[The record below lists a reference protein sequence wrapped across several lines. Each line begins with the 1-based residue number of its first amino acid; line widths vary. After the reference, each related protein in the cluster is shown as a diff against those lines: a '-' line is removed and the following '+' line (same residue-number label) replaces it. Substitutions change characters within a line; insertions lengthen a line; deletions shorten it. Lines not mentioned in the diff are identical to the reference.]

1 MRVDPDVTASH
12 AGRNRLQT
20 ALLLGAL
27 ALVLGILAWLLLG
40 KYGVLGVLVLVAV
53 MYAVAPKV
61 SPKVVLR
68 MYRGVELERRQAPA
82 LFDITERLSGRAGLE
97 HTPKLYYLPS
107 DVLNAFTVG
116 RRDDAVIAVSDGLL
130 RRMEIRELAAIL
142 AHEVAH
148 VEHGDTRLMGFAD
161 MLARVTGSLAS
172 LGQLLL
178 WINIP
183 MALLGQA
190 PIPWIYVI
198 VLLLTP
204 GLSTL
209 TQLALSRTREFEAD
223 RRGAELMGDPRP
235 LASALKKLEKAHSG
249 WLRHAAGPGAK
260 LPEPSLLRTHPTT
273 VERVARLLDL
283 AGTLERAPVWPSEA
297 AQASAIAPVVQQ
309 PSRPRWHR
317 TVAWY

>member
-1 MRVDPDVTASH
+1 MRVDPAITASH

-20 ALLLGAL
+20 GLLLGAL
-27 ALVLGILAWLLLG
+27 ALVLGVMAWLLFG
-40 KYGVLGVLVLVAV
+40 PLGVAGAVVLVVA
-53 MYAVAPKV
+53 MYVLAPKV

-82 LFDITERLSGRAGLE
+82 LFDITEQLSQRAGLA

-116 RRDDAVIAVSDGLL
+116 HRSNAAVAVSDGLL
-130 RRMEIRELAAIL
+130 RRMEITELAAVL
-142 AHEVAH
+142 AHEIAH
-148 VEHGDTRLMGFAD
+148 IEHGDTRLMGFAD
-161 MLARVTGSLAS
+161 MLSRVTGSLAS

-190 PIPWIYVI
+190 PIPWVYIV

-209 TQLALSRTREFEAD
+209 AQLALSRTREFEAD

-235 LASALKKLEKAHSG
+235 LASALKKLERVHSG

-283 AGTLERAPVWPSEA
+283 AGTLERPPLRPSEGA
-297 AQASAIAPVVQQ
+297 HASALAPVVQQ
-309 PSRPRWHR
+309 PTRPRWHR
-317 TVAWY
+317 TVVWY